1 MKILYYDC
9 FAGISGDMNLGAMID
24 LGVSPE
30 HITQELAKLN
40 LTDEYSLK
48 FNKKEKMGITGT
60 KVDVIITAEAHD
72 HHHDHG
78 HVHEAHDHHHDHD
91 HVHEAHDHHH
101 DHDHAHEAHD
111 HHHSHDHAHEAHN
124 HHHDHDHVHEAH
136 DHHHDHDHVHEAHD
150 HHHDHA
156 NLRNYIDIITIIN
169 NSTLSNSVK
178 KDSCEMFKLL
188 AIAEGKVHGKPI
200 EEVHFH
206 EVGAIDSIV
215 DIVGA
220 AICKEA
226 LGIDKIISAPIET
239 GNGFV
244 RCAHGLM
251 PIPAPATAEL
261 LSGIPMRSNVDKFE
275 MTTPTGAVILKY
287 YASEFIEKRE
297 FTILK
302 TGYGLGTR
310 EMKQLPNV
318 LRVFIAEQLEE
329 ATKQWMIE
337 ANIDDMS
344 SEMLVYA
351 EERLF
356 AAGALDVYVTPI
368 VMKKGRPA
376 SRLSIL
382 SRDED
387 REKLEEILFRETTT
401 IGLRRFPV
409 EKRVLK
415 RTFEDIETPYGKITV
430 KRAFYQ
436 GACVNV
442 KPEYEQCR
450 AIALEAGISIQALYQ
465 EIAPYIK
472 L

>member
-1 MKILYYDC
+1 MKVLYYDC

-30 HITQELAKLN
+30 YLTAELAKLN
-40 LTDEYSLK
+40 LTNEYTLA

-60 KVDVIITAEAHD
+60 KVDVIITAETHAHD
-72 HHHDHG
+72 HT
-78 HVHEAHDHHHDHD
+78 
-91 HVHEAHDHHH
+91 
-101 DHDHAHEAHD
+101 
-111 HHHSHDHAHEAHN
+111 
-124 HHHDHDHVHEAH
+124 
-136 DHHHDHDHVHEAHD
+136 AHD

-156 NLRNYIDIITIIN
+156 HDHAAHDHHHDHAHDHAAHDHQHDHAHDHATHGHHHDHALLRNYLDITALIN
-169 NSTLSNSVK
+169 QSGLSSRVKHDSV
-178 KDSCEMFKLL
+178 EMFRLL

-226 LGIDKIISAPIET
+226 LGIDKIVSAPVET

-261 LSGIPMRSNVDKFE
+261 LAGIPMRSNVDKFE

-287 YASEFIEKRE
+287 YASVFTEKRD

-310 EMKQLPNV
+310 EMKQIPNV
-318 LRVFIAEQLEE
+318 LRVFIAEESE
-329 ATKQWMIE
+329 KATKQWMIE

-344 SEMLVYA
+344 SEILVFA

-356 AAGALDVYVTPI
+356 AAGALDVFVTPI
-368 VMKKGRPA
+368 IMKKGRPA
-376 SRLSIL
+376 SKLSIL

-387 REKLEEILFRETTT
+387 REKLEEVLFRETTT

-409 EKRVLK
+409 EKCVLK
-415 RTFEDIETPYGKITV
+415 RTFEEVETPYGKIMV
-430 KRAFYQ
+430 KRAFYK
-436 GACVNV
+436 GECVNV

-450 AIALEAGISIQALYQ
+450 TLALEAGISIETLYKK
-465 EIAPYIK
+465 IAPYITS
-472 L
+472 

>member
-1 MKILYYDC
+1 MKEVEMKVLYYDC
-9 FAGISGDMNLGAMID
+9 FAGVSGDMNLGAMID

-30 HITQELAKLN
+30 HLTQELAKLN
-40 LTDEYSLK
+40 LTNEYSLA

-60 KVDVIITAEAHD
+60 KVDVVITAETHTHTQDCAHD
-72 HHHDHG
+72 HHHDHTHDHG
-78 HVHEAHDHHHDHD
+78 AHDHHHDHTHD
-91 HVHEAHDHHH
+91 HDAHDHHH
-101 DHDHAHEAHD
+101 DHTHDHDAND
-111 HHHSHDHAHEAHN
+111 HHHAN
-124 HHHDHDHVHEAH
+124 DHDHSQ
-136 DHHHDHDHVHEAHD
+136 
-150 HHHDHA
+150 
-156 NLRNYIDIITIIN
+156 LRNYIDIITLIN
-169 NSTLSNSVK
+169 NSELSSRVK
-178 KDSCEMFKLL
+178 QDSAEMFRLL

-261 LSGIPMRSNVDKFE
+261 LTGLPMRSNVDKFE

-287 YASEFIEKRE
+287 YVSEFTEKRD

-318 LRVFIAEQLEE
+318 LRVFIVEQLEAMTE
-329 ATKQWMIE
+329 QWMIE

-356 AAGALDVYVTPI
+356 AAGALDVFITPI
-368 VMKKGRPA
+368 IMKKGRPA
-376 SRLSIL
+376 SKLSIL
-382 SRDED
+382 ARDED
-387 REKLEEILFRETTT
+387 REKLEEILFKETTT
-401 IGLRRFPV
+401 IGLRRFSV

-415 RTFEDIETPYGKITV
+415 RTFEEVKTPYGNIMV

-436 GACVNV
+436 GECVNA
-442 KPEYEQCR
+442 KAEYEQCR
-450 AIALEAGISIQALYQ
+450 AIALEAGISIQTLYQ

-472 L
+472 AQ